1 MRFSGEFVEELI
13 SRVDILS
20 LIEMYTS
27 VSRTF
32 GERCMALCPFHK
44 EKTPSMCIYTKTN
57 SFYCFGCGIG
67 GNAVTFLMKID
78 NLTYNDAVISL
89 AERVG
94 LKVPEFGEEYSEY
107 SKRNILYS
115 INRKSAKIYF
125 NNLFSEKGKIALDY
139 LIGRGLSLKV
149 IKSFGLGFSFNDGYS
164 LYKLL
169 KDEFSDSDLLLS
181 NLIVPFNGK
190 FQDRFIGRI
199 MFPIIDPRGNVIAFG
214 ARSIDSKMPK
224 YLNTSDTVVF
234 KKSKNL
240 FSLNNVKSKDKV
252 ILTEGYMDTISLN
265 QIGINYSVASLGT
278 SLTKYQAKIISK
290 NFNTVYVCYDSDKAG
305 VSAADRAVDLL
316 NDEKIEV
323 RTILLPSDKVKDPN
337 DFIKLYGESSKVKFE
352 NLMESSLRYVD
363 YKIYRIKSNFNLDDI
378 SSKIKFLKNV
388 SQIISKIESPIERDI
403 YSSRICNKYNLSKN
417 AFDLQINKCIN
428 KRSDSGVFFVGE
440 RKFFNSSFDV
450 EEFLVSSIVNLGRFP
465 EYLGKLSRK
474 SFCSD
479 SCFNIFKIAK
489 TLSDEGKRI
498 SFSSVSSLIDE
509 KDASFFTRVVNLGQC
524 VGVSEVDLE
533 RAFRILVDSG
543 KFRGF
548 KSSDILNDDDVL
560 EFLDVIRKQKK

>member
-94 LKVPEFGEEYSEY
+94 LKVPEFGEEDSEY

-199 MFPIIDPRGNVIAFG
+199 MFPIIDPKGNVIAFG